1 MAPNINYKYNI
12 HKVNNYSNSIPT
24 NIHIYTILLKLQDGL
39 LDEAVFENA
48 QTTQQSMEETV
59 HKLESTVDMLNNRL
73 QGLLTDVGEEQA
85 KIKQRICKIEL
96 R

>member
-1 MAPNINYKYNI
+1 M
-12 HKVNNYSNSIPT
+12 
-24 NIHIYTILLKLQDGL
+24 KLQDGL

-59 HKLESTVDMLNNRL
+59 HNLETTVDMLNNRL
-73 QGLLTDVGEEQA
+73 QGLLTDVGEEQE
-85 KIKQRICKIEL
+85 KMKQRIGKIEL